1 LIDEDAVVGATSN
14 PTIFEKAMSEGSA
27 YDAELAELAGKTSD
41 ASEIFWD
48 LARGDVAEACEVF
61 RPVWERTRGRDGYVS
76 IEVDPGLA
84 YETLTSYREAMR
96 LHDTIDKPNLLVK
109 IPGTKPGLAA
119 IEDVIA
125 KGRSINV
132 TLIFSLARYAEV
144 VESYLRGL
152 ERLIAEGGQP
162 SHVTSV
168 ASFFVSRIDTETD
181 KRLDAIGGHDALKG
195 RLAVDN
201 AKLAYQHYEEAFQ
214 GPRWEFLASKG
225 AKPQRVLWAST
236 STKNPAYPDTLYVDE
251 LIGPDTVNTMPE
263 ETILAFR
270 DHGTPEPRLQS
281 GLEQARALF
290 GELAKAGVDY
300 DDVTE
305 TLEREGVEKFCASY
319 AQAVESLGEKLGSR
333 AAA

>member
-1 LIDEDAVVGATSN
+1 
-14 PTIFEKAMSEGSA
+14 
-27 YDAELAELAGKTSD
+27 
-41 ASEIFWD
+41 
-48 LARGDVAEACEVF
+48 
-61 RPVWERTRGRDGYVS
+61 
-76 IEVDPGLA
+76 
-84 YETLTSYREAMR
+84 
-96 LHDTIDKPNLLVK
+96 
-109 IPGTKPGLAA
+109 
-119 IEDVIA
+119 
-125 KGRSINV
+125 
-132 TLIFSLARYAEV
+132 
-144 VESYLRGL
+144 
-152 ERLIAEGGQP
+152 
-162 SHVTSV
+162 
-168 ASFFVSRIDTETD
+168 
-181 KRLDAIGGHDALKG
+181 
-195 RLAVDN
+195 
-201 AKLAYQHYEEAFQ
+201 
-214 GPRWEFLASKG
+214 
-225 AKPQRVLWAST
+225 VLWAST